1 MHKAKEILSIIYADS
16 IPEKNTVWVIHQ
28 EKGEE
33 MMKKITKMLVLALAL
48 VAAFSLGAG
57 STAEA
62 KKKKK
67 VTVSKVTSVEKVTG
81 KKSITLTKGK
91 TANLKTTVTVKPN
104 KSANKKVKYKSSN
117 SKVASVTSKGKI
129 TAKAAGSAKI
139 TVTSTK
145 NSKKKATVKVKVVT
159 GKVKKVTVTAA
170 ATTVK
175 VGQATKV
182 TAKAKTTG
190 KKPNKKVF
198 WKSSDE
204 SVATVDQKGNVTAK
218 KAGTVKIT
226 AQATDGTKKKD
237 SVSITVEGYAVT
249 FEKKAVTVEATFADD
264 VTPEKIQADLDA
276 MAKSVGTDKE
286 FTVKLDGNNYK
297 AVVGTD
303 GKVTIN
309 GKPVAESA
317 KAKAAKEVTVKVT
330 VDATKVGTFTAF
342 APSSVKEIKVNDKVT
357 FSEVKA
363 DSVKVGDV
371 TVGYAVDEKGQFTI
385 NSANGDVVAAF
396 KDLTDAGVV
405 TIK

>member
-1 MHKAKEILSIIYADS
+1 
-16 IPEKNTVWVIHQ
+16 
-28 EKGEE
+28 

-67 VTVSKVTSVEKVTG
+67 VTVSKVTSVDKLTG
-81 KKSITLTKGK
+81 KKTITLTKGK
-91 TANLKTTVTVKPN
+91 KASLKTTVTVKPN
-104 KSANKKVKYKSSN
+104 KSANKKVKYRSSN
-117 SKVASVTSKGKI
+117 SRVASVTSKGKI

-159 GKVKKVTVTAA
+159 GKVKKVTVQNAP
-170 ATTVK
+170 ATMKVGTSVK
-175 VGQATKV
+175 VKAKV
-182 TAKAKTTG
+182 KTTG
-190 KKPNKKVF
+190 KKPNKKVV

-204 SVATVDQKGNVTAK
+204 NVATVDKNGNITAK

-226 AQATDGTKKKD
+226 AEATDGTKKKD
-237 SVSITVEGYAVT
+237 KVTITVEGYAVT
-249 FEKKAVTVEATFADD
+249 FEKKEVTVKATFADD
-264 VTPEKIQADLDA
+264 ATPEKIQADLDNI
-276 MAKSVGTDKE
+276 AKNLKLAGTDKE
-286 FTVKLDGNNYK
+286 FTVNLDGQDYK
-297 AVVGTD
+297 AAITAD
-303 GKVTIN
+303 NKVTIN
-309 GKPVAESA
+309 GKSVADSA

-330 VDATKVGTFTAF
+330 VDASKVGGFVAF
-342 APSSVKEIKVNDKVT
+342 APTSVKEIKVNDKVT

-363 DSVKVGDV
+363 DSVKVGTV
-371 TVGYAVDEKGQFTI
+371 TVGYAIDEKGQFTI
-385 NSANGDVVAAF
+385 NSADGDVAAAF

>member
-1 MHKAKEILSIIYADS
+1 
-16 IPEKNTVWVIHQ
+16 
-28 EKGEE
+28 

-67 VTVSKVTSVEKVTG
+67 VTVSKVTSVDKLTG
-81 KKSITLTKGK
+81 KKTITLTKGK
-91 TANLKTTVTVKPN
+91 KATLKTTVTVKPN
-104 KSANKKVKYKSSN
+104 KSANKKVKYRSSN
-117 SKVASVTSKGKI
+117 SRVASVTSKGEI
-129 TAKAAGSAKI
+129 TAKASGSAKI

-159 GKVKKVTVTAA
+159 GKVKKVTVKAV

-175 VGQATKV
+175 VGQTTKV
-182 TAKAKTTG
+182 TKTVKTTG

-226 AQATDGTKKKD
+226 ATATDGTKKKG

-249 FEKKAVTVEATFADD
+249 FEKKEVTVKATFADD
-264 VTPEKIQADLDA
+264 ATPEKIQADLDNI
-276 MAKSVGTDKE
+276 AKNLKLAGTDKE
-286 FTVKLDGNNYK
+286 FTVNLDGNPYK
-297 AVVGTD
+297 AVVAD

-309 GKPVAESA
+309 GKSVKDSA

-330 VDATKVGTFTAF
+330 VDASKVGGFVAF
-342 APSSVKEIKVNDKVT
+342 APTSVKTIEVNGATVFNDI
-357 FSEVKA
+357 KA
-363 DSVKVGDV
+363 DSVKIGDV
-371 TVGYAVDEKGQFTI
+371 TVGYAIDDKGQFTI
-385 NSANGDVVAAF
+385 NSANGDVAAAF
-396 KDLTDAGVV
+396 KNLTDAGVV

>member
-1 MHKAKEILSIIYADS
+1 
-16 IPEKNTVWVIHQ
+16 
-28 EKGEE
+28 

-67 VTVSKVTSVEKVTG
+67 VTVSKVTSVDKLTG
-81 KKSITLTKGK
+81 KKTITLTKGK
-91 TANLKTTVTVKPN
+91 KATLKTTVTVKPN
-104 KSANKKVKYKSSN
+104 KSANKKVKYRSSN

-226 AQATDGTKKKD
+226 ATATDGTKKKG

-249 FEKKAVTVEATFADD
+249 FAKKEVTVEATFADD
-264 VTPEKIQADLDA
+264 VTPEKIQADLDNV
-276 MAKSVGTDKE
+276 AKNLKLAGTDTE
-286 FTVKLDGNNYK
+286 FTVNLDGNDYK
-297 AVVGTD
+297 AVVANGT
-303 GKVTIN
+303 VTIN
-309 GKPVAESA
+309 GKSVKDSA
-317 KAKAAKEVTVKVT
+317 KAKAAKKVTVKVT
-330 VDATKVGTFTAF
+330 VDASKVGGFVAF
-342 APSSVKEIKVNDKVT
+342 APTSVKEIKVNNAVS
-357 FSEVKA
+357 FSDIKA
-363 DSVKVGDV
+363 DSVKVGTT
-371 TVGYAVDEKGQFTI
+371 TVGYAIDEKGQFTI
-385 NSANGDVVAAF
+385 NSADGDVAAAF
-396 KDLTDAGVV
+396 KSLTDAGVV